1 MLYDC
6 LDTLVLR
13 IKFEMAGISRMIRSI
28 SVPLLI
34 GVFPIAVINITYLV
48 SASEG
53 YVPWCVPYWDSCTSI
68 SATGRSG
75 TAFFIFKATM
85 IPAAML
91 LMWYWI
97 LAARKLNRFGKTV
110 HAIPVIGVIG
120 AIFLIV
126 YTIALGAEGDMF
138 QLQRRIGIIV
148 FFTFTYLAQ
157 LLFTYRVEK
166 LALSDPT
173 YPIQLTLCSM
183 VLAIGLLTLILDVT
197 LENYDDYEDA
207 FEWIIA
213 LLLQCYFI
221 VSHWSWKNLQV
232 KRG

>member
-1 MLYDC
+1 MLYDY
-6 LDTLVLR
+6 LDTPIVR
-13 IKFEMAGISRMIRSI
+13 IKFEMSGMSRMMRSI

-34 GVFPIAVINITYLV
+34 GVFPIIVINITYLV

-85 IPAAML
+85 IPAAIL

-97 LAARKLNRFGKTV
+97 LAARKLDRFGNTA
-110 HAIPVIGVIG
+110 HTIPVIGVIG

-126 YTIALGAEGDMF
+126 YTIALGAVGDMF
-138 QLQRRIGIIV
+138 QLQRRVGIIV

-157 LLFTYRVEK
+157 LLFTRRVEK

-173 YPIQLTLCSM
+173 RPIQLTLCST

-197 LENYDDYEDA
+197 IENYDDYEDA

-221 VSHWSWKNLQV
+221 VSHWTWKNLQV
-232 KRG
+232 NKG